1 MNFCAYREDAGMSDP
16 QMALKRWF
24 HEKTAPH
31 GVKAKLADATGYTS
45 TQISRMRNLD
55 TDDPK
60 KRQEIP
66 LDMIEKAAR
75 FFDDLPPGFEA
86 MTQWVDTIPE
96 ERTVPLV
103 GYVGAGAEAHFYAL
117 SDGELDRV
125 PAPDGAT
132 ADTVAVEVRGESLG
146 ALFQHWIVYYDEI
159 RSPVTPDMHGK
170 LCVIGLA
177 NDKVLVKQIKP
188 SKGAAGFY
196 DLLSNTEDPMKAV
209 AIMWAAKVKSM
220 VPR

>member
-1 MNFCAYREDAGMSDP
+1 MSDP
-16 QMALKRWF
+16 QLALKRWF

-31 GVKAKLADATGYTS
+31 GVKAKLADASGFTS
-45 TQISRMRNLD
+45 TQISRMRNLE

-75 FFDDLPPGFEA
+75 FFNELPPGWEG
-86 MTQWVDTIPE
+86 MVQWLEHPPE
-96 ERTVPLV
+96 EEQRMVPVV

-132 ADTVAVEVRGESLG
+132 PDTVAVEIRGESLG
-146 ALFQHWIVYYDEI
+146 PLFERWLVHYDEV
-159 RSPVTPDMHGK
+159 RSPITPDLMGQ
-170 LCVIGLA
+170 LCVVGLP
-177 NDKVLVKQIKP
+177 NDKILVKKVRRAK
-188 SKGAAGFY
+188 SKADGLY
-196 DLLSNTEDPMKAV
+196 DLLSNNEDAMLDQV
-209 AIMWAAKVKSM
+209 VDWAAKVKSM

>member
-1 MNFCAYREDAGMSDP
+1 MSDP
-16 QMALKRWF
+16 QIALKRWF

-31 GVKAKLADATGYTS
+31 GAKKALADATGYTP
-45 TQISRMRNLD
+45 TQISRMRNLE

-75 FFDDLPPGFEA
+75 FFDSLPPGFEG
-86 MTQWVDTIPE
+86 MTQWLDHHVDSE
-96 ERTVPLV
+96 KTVPVV

-125 PAPDGAT
+125 PAPENAGPE
-132 ADTVAVEVRGESLG
+132 TVAVEIRGESLG
-146 ALFQHWIVYYDEI
+146 PLFARWLVHYDEI
-159 RSPVTPDMHGK
+159 RSPITSDLINQ
-170 LCVIGLA
+170 LCVVGLP
-177 NDKVLVKQIKP
+177 DDRVLVKKVRN
-188 SKGAAGFY
+188 SKSKTPGLY
-196 DLLSNTEDPMKAV
+196 DLLSNAEDPIFDVPIA
-209 AIMWAAKVKSM
+209 WAAKVKSM